1 MNLLEVPIEALQ
13 SNFKMNRT
21 LSVIIVS
28 ILAFIVGLF
37 VENGDILGIWMD
49 YVSIYIIPV
58 GAFIAGVMFF
68 WIVGIDKAKEEIE
81 EKMFP
86 KPKMK

>member
-1 MNLLEVPIEALQ
+1 MPLGQLFAIVFFISVLFASITSLMNLLEVPIEALQ

-37 VENGDILGIWMD
+37 VENGDI
-49 YVSIYIIPV
+49 
-58 GAFIAGVMFF
+58 
-68 WIVGIDKAKEEIE
+68 
-81 EKMFP
+81 
-86 KPKMK
+86 